1 MAYEDFKDLTRRATS
16 DIILCDKAFNI
27 AKNPNMMD
35 IRRVLL
41 QLFLNFFGKKTSGGA
56 LKNDNMSNKE
66 LAEDLHKPIIRR
78 FKKGKAHLSFI
89 NSISGA
95 DLADMQ
101 LVSKFIKDF
110 VFYCVLL
117 IFSVNTHE
125 LFLWKI
131 KKILQ
136 LPSLFKKF

>member
-125 LFLWKI
+125 LFL
-131 KKILQ
+131 
-136 LPSLFKKF
+136 